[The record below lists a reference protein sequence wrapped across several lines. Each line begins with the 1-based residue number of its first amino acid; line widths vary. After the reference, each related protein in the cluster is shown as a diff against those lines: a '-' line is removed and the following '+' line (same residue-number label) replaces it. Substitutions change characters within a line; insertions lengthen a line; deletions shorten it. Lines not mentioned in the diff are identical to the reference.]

1 MDIKTEALREG
12 YTLTP
17 ISFTLRLTLEDVRRG
32 CDRAS
37 KVAAAR
43 GIAPTAA
50 SQRLRALTD
59 RLGVL
64 QEAGMEGKEKLFEV
78 SDFGREVNW

>member
-17 ISFTLRLTLEDVRRG
+17 VSDVLRATLDDVRGG

-37 KVAAAR
+37 KIAAHR

-64 QEAGMEGKEKLFEV
+64 REVGMEGKEKLFEV
-78 SDFGREVNW
+78 SEFGREVNW